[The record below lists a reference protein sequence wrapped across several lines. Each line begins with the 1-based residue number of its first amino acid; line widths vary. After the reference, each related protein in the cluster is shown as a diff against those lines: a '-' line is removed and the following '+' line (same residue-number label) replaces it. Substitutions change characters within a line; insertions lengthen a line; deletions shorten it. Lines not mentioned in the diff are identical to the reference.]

1 MHCVSGC
8 GRMPMND
15 RIEAEETVLEKVAGT
30 IAITLLMLMI
40 WFI

>member
-1 MHCVSGC
+1 MKAVI
-8 GRMPMND
+8 
-15 RIEAEETVLEKVAGT
+15 IEEVETPLEKVAGT